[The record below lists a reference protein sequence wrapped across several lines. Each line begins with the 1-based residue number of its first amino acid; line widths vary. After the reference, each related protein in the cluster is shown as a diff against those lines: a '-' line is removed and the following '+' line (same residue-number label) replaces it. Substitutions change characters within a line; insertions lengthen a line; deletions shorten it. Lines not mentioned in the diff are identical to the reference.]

1 MSKASNNWM
10 FLLNS
15 IIQVLIS
22 AQKSCNCLA
31 AVDEA
36 AQKAP
41 QKPTVCP
48 VKFQIFTG
56 PHRRCHSDFKLCL
69 SNSNPPPV
77 NFFLVS
83 FKKQTDLNVFM
94 FCTILK
100 KHRLKGG
107 SRLHQHL
114 LCSIVLVP
122 TIWVH
127 VIDLKP
133 IYKVSS
139 HPFVLSILVL
149 DGSGG
154 GIHRWIG
161 GMAPLFWKVL
171 KFLWNPLTLLRLF
184 FFPKFQK

>member
-1 MSKASNNWM
+1 MSKASNDWM

-41 QKPTVCP
+41 QKPTVRP

-69 SNSNPPPV
+69 SDSNPPLV

-83 FKKQTDLNVFM
+83 FKKQTDLNVFT

-114 LCSIVLVP
+114 LCSTVLVT

-127 VIDLKP
+127 VIGLDNSKP

-139 HPFVLSILVL
+139 HPLVYLSWSLMVWGGYTSLILGEWFPCSEKSEVFVEST
-149 DGSGG
+149 S
-154 GIHRWIG
+154 
-161 GMAPLFWKVL
+161 F
-171 KFLWNPLTLLRLF
+171 T
-184 FFPKFQK
+184 

>member
-1 MSKASNNWM
+1 M

-15 IIQVLIS
+15 NIQVLIS

-69 SNSNPPPV
+69 SDSNPPLV

-83 FKKQTDLNVFM
+83 FKKQTDLNVFT

-114 LCSIVLVP
+114 LCSTVLVT

-127 VIDLKP
+127 VIGLDNSKP

-139 HPFVLSILVL
+139 HPLVYLSWSLMVLGGYTSLIWGN
-149 DGSGG
+149 GSS
-154 GIHRWIG
+154 
-161 GMAPLFWKVL
+161 VL
-171 KFLWNPLTLLRLF
+171 KKSEVLVESTNFA
-184 FFPKFQK
+184 